1 MPLVPSD
8 TRSICPYKGR
18 ARYLNAE
25 LPERTYP
32 DLAWTYAEPFIETA
46 DLQGLV
52 CFFEERVD
60 LLLDGVPQPRRRTPW
75 S

>member
-8 TRSICPYKGR
+8 TRSICPYKDR
-18 ARYLNAE
+18 ARYLNVE

-32 DLAWTYAEPFIETA
+32 DLARTYAEPFIETA
-46 DLQGLV
+46 DLQGSV
-52 CFFEERVD
+52 CFFEERAD